1 MPVAVPDASE
11 RLVAHLFR
19 HEAGRLQA
27 VLARWLGLHRLDEAE
42 DLVQDTLLQ
51 ALTVWK
57 VRGVPEQP
65 AAWLYAVAQRKTLD
79 LLRREQRYRRL
90 AGQLAPAPETTPDPP
105 ASALFLAEEITDSQ
119 LRMLFA
125 CCHPALAPEA
135 QLALC
140 LKILGGL
147 SAAELAG
154 AFLVPADTMTK
165 RLYRAKERLRAV
177 AGPLEVPSGA
187 PLTGRLAAVLK
198 SLYLLFNEGY
208 NSAHP
213 DQLIRRELCEEAL
226 RLALLLT
233 QHPRTNRPETHAL
246 LALLCFQTSRFAAR
260 TDADGAIVLLAD
272 QDRRRWHQPL
282 IAQGLRHLGAAA
294 AGEAAG
300 EFHLEAA
307 IALEHC
313 RAPTYAATDWPAIGR
328 YYDQLLLLKPTPV
341 VALHRAVALAQ
352 AVGPAPALAAVLALA
367 GLDQHHLYHAVLGEL
382 YAQTGQPAPAARH
395 LDRALALTASRPEQD
410 LLRRKRAA
418 LPGAPG
424 PDDDELPQ

>member
-1 MPVAVPDASE
+1 MADDPAAAVSE

-27 VLARWLGLHRLDEAE
+27 VLVRWLGLHRLDEAE

-57 VRGVPEQP
+57 VHGVPAQP

-79 LLRREQRYRRL
+79 LLRREQRHRRL
-90 AGQLAPAPETTPDPP
+90 AAQAEPAPAAEPG
-105 ASALFLAEEITDSQ
+105 ALFLADEVTDSQ

-125 CCHPALAPEA
+125 CCHPALPPEA

-140 LKILGGL
+140 LKMLGGL

-154 AFLVPADTMTK
+154 AFLVPVDTMTK

-187 PLTGRLAAVLK
+187 ALTGRLAAVLK

-208 NSAHP
+208 SSAHP

-226 RLALLLT
+226 RLALLLA

-246 LALLCFQTSRFAAR
+246 LALLCFQVSRFDAR
-260 TDADGAIVLLAD
+260 TAAAGGIVLLPD
-272 QDRRRWHQPL
+272 QDRSRWHQPL
-282 IAQGLRHLGAAA
+282 IARGLRHLAAA
-294 AGEAAG
+294 AEGNTAS

-313 RAPTYAATDWPAIGR
+313 RAPTYAATDWRAIGR
-328 YYDQLLLLKPTPV
+328 YYDQLLHLKPTPV

-352 AVGPAPALAAVLALA
+352 AAGPAPALAAVQALP
-367 GLDQHHLYHAVLGEL
+367 GLDSHGLYHAILGEL
-382 YAQTGQPAPAARH
+382 YAQTNQPEAAAHH

-410 LLRRKRAA
+410 LLRRKR
-418 LPGAPG
+418 
-424 PDDDELPQ
+424 EKIINQIN

>member
-1 MPVAVPDASE
+1 MADDHAAAVSE

-27 VLARWLGLHRLDEAE
+27 VLVRWLGLHRLDEAE

-57 VRGVPEQP
+57 VHGVPEHP

-79 LLRREQRYRRL
+79 LLRREQRHRRL
-90 AGQLAPAPETTPDPP
+90 AAQLEPAPAAEP
-105 ASALFLAEEITDSQ
+105 SGLFLADEVTDSQ

-125 CCHPALAPEA
+125 CCHPALPPEA

-140 LKILGGL
+140 LKMLGGL

-154 AFLVPADTMTK
+154 AFLVPVDTMTK

-187 PLTGRLAAVLK
+187 ALTGRLAAVLK

-208 NSAHP
+208 SSAHP

-226 RLALLLT
+226 RLALLLA

-246 LALLCFQTSRFAAR
+246 LALLCFQVSRFDAR
-260 TDADGAIVLLAD
+260 TDADGGIVLLPD
-272 QDRRRWHQPL
+272 QDRSRWHQPL
-282 IAQGLRHLGAAA
+282 IARGLRHLAAA
-294 AGEAAG
+294 AEGDAAS

-313 RAPTYAATDWPAIGR
+313 RAPTYVTTDWLAIGR
-328 YYDQLLLLKPTPV
+328 YYDQLLHLKPTPV

-352 AVGPAPALAAVLALA
+352 AAGPALALAAVQALP
-367 GLDQHHLYHAVLGEL
+367 GLDSHCLYHAILGEL
-382 YAQTGQPAPAARH
+382 YAQTNQLEAAARH

-410 LLRRKRAA
+410 LLRHKR
-418 LPGAPG
+418 
-424 PDDDELPQ
+424 EKIVNQM